1 MTPPVMDRVAARF
14 AEVDTWV
21 FDLDDTLYRHAT
33 GMGGQIRD
41 GIRGYLVDF
50 FGVDRRGAERIQ
62 RELVARHGTT
72 LQGMIAEHGI
82 AAADFLAF
90 EEDLDYRVL
99 SPDPALVRAVTDLPG
114 RKFVFTNAS
123 RVHAERVLRSI
134 GMGTGFED
142 IYDILAADLVP
153 KPYASTYRTFARRM
167 RIDPSRAAMFED
179 RAVNLAPAR
188 ALGMATVLVGS
199 AQAPARLPEGRKCD
213 AVTDDLA
220 GFLSGLRP
228 AGGLDA

>member
-1 MTPPVMDRVAARF
+1 MTPADTGRASARF
-14 AEVDTWV
+14 AEIDTWV

-33 GMGGQIRD
+33 GMGQQIRD

-50 FGVDRRGAERIQ
+50 FEVDRDEAARIQ
-62 RELVARHGTT
+62 RALVERHGTT

-99 SPDPALVRAVTDLPG
+99 SPDVDLAQAVTALPG

-123 RVHAERVLRSI
+123 RVHAERVLHRI
-134 GMGTGFED
+134 GLGSGFEE
-142 IYDILAADLVP
+142 IYDILAAELVP
-153 KPYASTYRTFARRM
+153 KPHPPTYRTFVQRM

-179 RAVNLAPAR
+179 RAENLVAAR
-188 ALGMATVLVGS
+188 ELGMATVLVGS
-199 AQAPARLPEGRKCD
+199 PESPARLPEGQTCD
-213 AVTDDLA
+213 AVTDSLA
-220 GFLSGLRP
+220 RFLTGLLPR
-228 AGGLDA
+228 G